1 MNNPKQLLFLLLCF
15 VTIVFTVT
23 SCYKPHHYPLPNPN
37 PERTIQ
43 YELFTES
50 ADVSKDNHDII
61 FSLFIEKANG
71 GPIWDS
77 SLATMKIKD
86 IPFLPNKLVAQKIIS
101 DTGLLRIGFR
111 YIIVDIGTS
120 GLVDTIH
127 ANATFKNVSLNF
139 R

>member
-1 MNNPKQLLFLLLCF
+1 MNNPKQLLLLLLSF
-15 VTIVFTVT
+15 VFIVFAVT
-23 SCYKPHHYPLPNPN
+23 SCYKPHYPLPNPN
-37 PERTIQ
+37 PDRKIQ

-50 ADVSKDNHDII
+50 DDVAKDNHDII
-61 FSLFIEKANG
+61 FSLFIEQANG
-71 GPIWDS
+71 RAIWDS

-86 IPFLPNKLVAQKIIS
+86 IPFLPNKLVAHKTIS

-111 YIIVDIGTS
+111 YVIVDIGTS

-127 ANATFKNVSLNF
+127 TNSTFKNVSLNF